1 MITFLS
7 DYGLEGSFVGMCHG
21 VMSRICPD
29 IRVID
34 VTHDIPRHD
43 ILAGA
48 LAFRDALPYLP
59 VGVHLAVVDP
69 GVGGER
75 RAVAVRTEDDQF
87 VVGPDNGI
95 LSPGVSALG
104 GAKQAFDIGKSSYR
118 LQPVSA
124 TFHGRD
130 IFAPVTAHLAAGLRP
145 EALGSPVELE
155 TLVML
160 RVPMATVLDGA
171 ISARVLGIDRFGNV
185 VTDASPIDL
194 ERAGIRYGDNIK
206 LATAARHT
214 HLMKCVRT
222 FGDVEEGERLVFVD
236 AQGHVAVAVN
246 RGSAADHL
254 GVTLHS
260 EIEIGRG

>member
-75 RAVAVRTEDDQF
+75 RAVAIRTEDDQF

-95 LSPGVSALG
+95 LSPGVSVLG
-104 GAKQAFDIGKSSYR
+104 GAKQAFDIGESSYR
-118 LQPVSA
+118 LQPVSS

-130 IFAPVTAHLAAGLRP
+130 IFAPVTAHLAAGLEP
-145 EALGSPVELE
+145 EVLGSPVELE
-155 TLVML
+155 TLVTL
-160 RVPMATVLDGA
+160 RVPVATVRDGT
-171 ISARVLGIDRFGNV
+171 ISARVLGVDRFGNV
-185 VTDASPIDL
+185 VTDASHADL
-194 ERAGIRYGDNIK
+194 ERAGICYGNNVR
-206 LATAARHT
+206 LAVAGRDT
-214 HLMKCVRT
+214 HIMRCART
-222 FGDVEEGERLVFVD
+222 FGDVEEGERLAFVD

-246 RGSAADHL
+246 RGSAADRL
-254 GVTLHS
+254 GLAVDS
-260 EIEIGRG
+260 EIEIGRD